1 MSDGSADAA
10 PRMQGIAA
18 QAARDGLTITG
29 GFHPGAEDGAPEGT
43 ATILLLGYGGPEM
56 WGAFRAAPEAADG
69 APHPLDRWSRRVIGA
84 LAEAFGATAL
94 FPFGGP
100 PYQPFIRWTYAGE
113 PLHQSRLGM
122 AIHPDRGL
130 WSGWRGALALSE
142 RLTLDKTR
150 PGASPCDPCP
160 APCRT
165 ACPVGAF
172 SDAGYDVAAC
182 RAHLNAP
189 EGAPCRARGCL
200 ARRAC
205 PVGADLAHSD
215 EQAAFHL
222 EAFRVA

>member
-1 MSDGSADAA
+1 M
-10 PRMQGIAA
+10 RMAEIAER
-18 QAARDGLTITG
+18 AAREGLAVTG
-29 GFHPGAEDGAPEGT
+29 AFHPGSEDGAPQGT
-43 ATILLLGYGGPEM
+43 GTLILLGYGGPEM
-56 WGAFRAAPEAADG
+56 WRVFSASPEKADG
-69 APHPLDRWSRRVIGA
+69 ARHPLDRWSARVIEAMAAELGA
-84 LAEAFGATAL
+84 EAL

-122 AIHPDRGL
+122 SIHPERGL

-142 RLTLDKTR
+142 RLDLPPVPVTDH
-150 PGASPCDPCP
+150 PCDGC
-160 APCRT
+160 AMPCRA

-172 SDAGYDVAAC
+172 TDAGYDAAAC
-182 RAHLNAP
+182 RAHLSGP
-189 EGAPCRARGCL
+189 EGGACRTRGCL

-205 PVGADLAHSD
+205 PVGTALAQSN